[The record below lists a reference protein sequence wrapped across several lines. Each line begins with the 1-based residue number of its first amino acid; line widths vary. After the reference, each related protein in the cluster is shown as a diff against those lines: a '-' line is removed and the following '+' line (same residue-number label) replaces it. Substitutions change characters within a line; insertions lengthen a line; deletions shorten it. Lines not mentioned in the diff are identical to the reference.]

1 MSVKNPRVLIVS
13 LFCLLLLPL
22 LAACGSKSVKVEE
35 GTADQTYVMN
45 VNPSSMNAGEIT
57 FDIKNDAASET
68 HEFVI
73 VNTDLNA
80 GSLPLDSEGNV
91 DEEQIEVVDEAEDI
105 APGESKTLTVNLPAG
120 HYALICN
127 LPDHYGQGMH
137 ADFTVNP

>member
-1 MSVKNPRVLIVS
+1 MRVKNHRVLIVS
-13 LFCLLLLPL
+13 IFCLLLLPL
-22 LAACGSKSVKVEE
+22 LAACGSKAVSVEE
-35 GTADQTYVMN
+35 GTAEQTYVMN
-45 VNPSSMNAGEIT
+45 VDPSSKNAGEIT

-80 GSLPLDSEGNV
+80 DSLPLDSEGNV
-91 DEEQIEVVDEAEDI
+91 DEDQIEVVDEAEDI
-105 APGESKTLTVNLPAG
+105 APGESKSLTVDLPAG